1 MEETKEKV
9 VDNSTAKKKINRKKL
24 LIILGSVVA
33 AILVV
38 YIGLSIFFMSHFYF
52 KTTLNGKSVSGYS
65 ADKVFDSWE
74 DEIGNYSLKIVES
87 DGTESELKGSDIDM
101 TLQWDD
107 TIAKMISKQNGFAWP
122 AKLFNPD
129 QNTSEA
135 IVTFDEDKLDTVLD
149 DFSFMDESK
158 QVMPVDATVSEYDKD
173 NGYTLVES
181 VPGTAID
188 KPVLK
193 ENIETALY
201 GLADSFQITEGQGYL
216 EPEVSNDDEKL
227 LAAIDTMNKYAGSEI
242 DYEIGSEKETLD
254 IDTFADWL
262 SVNDSGKVEIDEEKV
277 AEYVDGLESKYNT
290 YGKSKELATSYGT
303 TITMSN
309 CHYGWK
315 IDAEAEEAAII
326 DDIKSGEKTTR
337 DLNYQYTAA
346 SHTGNDYGN
355 SYVEINLTA
364 QHLFLYKNGSLVV
377 ESDFVSG
384 NPSKGNATHTGVFG
398 VTYTERNAT
407 LKGQNY
413 ATPVSF
419 WMPFNGNEGMHDA
432 TWRSTFGGS
441 IYKRN
446 GSHGCVNL
454 PYSVAQT
461 IFDNVS
467 AGFPVFVYELAG
479 TESQKGV
486 DQDAAAAVDS
496 AISAIGAVTEAS
508 GDAIAAARA
517 AYDALSD
524 SQKSYVTK
532 YQVLADSEAAYAAI
546 VASMA
551 PAQEVPAQ

>member
-9 VDNSTAKKKINRKKL
+9 VDNSTAEKKINRKKL
-24 LIILGSVVA
+24 FIILGSVVGA
-33 AILVV
+33 VLVIYV
-38 YIGLSIFFMSHFYF
+38 GLSIFFMSHFYF
-52 KTTLNGKSVSGYS
+52 NTTLNGKNVSGYS
-65 ADKVFDSWE
+65 ADKVFDNWE

-101 TLQWDD
+101 VLQWDD

-122 AKLFNPD
+122 AKIFNPD

-135 IVTFDEDKLDTVLD
+135 IVTFDEDKLDSALD
-149 DFSFMDESK
+149 GFSFMDKSK
-158 QVMPVDATVSEYDKD
+158 QIDPVDATASDYDKND
-173 NGYTLVES
+173 GYTLVES
-181 VPGTAID
+181 APGTAID
-188 KPVLK
+188 KPALK
-193 ENIETALY
+193 ENIEKALY
-201 GLADSFQITEGQGYL
+201 GLADTYQITEGNGYL
-216 EPEVSNDDEKL
+216 APKIANDDEKL

-254 IDTFADWL
+254 INTFADWL
-262 SVNDSGKVEIDEEKV
+262 SINDNEKVEIDEEKV
-277 AEYVDGLESKYNT
+277 ADYVAELGTKYNT
-290 YGKSKELATSYGT
+290 YGKSKQLATSYGT

-315 IDAEAEEAAII
+315 IDAETEAAAIV
-326 DDIKSGEKTTR
+326 DDIKGGEKVTR

-364 QHLFLYKNGSLVV
+364 QHLYLYKNGSLVID
-377 ESDFVSG
+377 SDFVSG

-432 TWRSTFGGS
+432 TWRSSFGGS

-461 IFDNVS
+461 IFENVS

-479 TESQKGV
+479 TESQKGI

-496 AISAIGAVTEAS
+496 AIDAIGEVTAAS
-508 GDAIAAARA
+508 GDLIAAARA
-517 AYDALSD
+517 SYDALSD

-532 YQVLADSEAAYAAI
+532 YQQLADSEAAYSAI
-546 VASMA
+546 IASMA
-551 PAQEVPAQ
+551 PVQ

>member
-9 VDNSTAKKKINRKKL
+9 VDNSTSEKKINRKKL
-24 LIILGSVVA
+24 FIILGSVVGA
-33 AILVV
+33 VLVIYV
-38 YIGLSIFFMSHFYF
+38 GLSIFFMSHFYF
-52 KTTLNGKSVSGYS
+52 NTTLNGKNVSGYS
-65 ADKVFDSWE
+65 ADKVFDNWE
-74 DEIGNYSLKIVES
+74 DEIGNYSLRIVES

-101 TLQWDD
+101 VLQWDD
-107 TIAKMISKQNGFAWP
+107 TIARMISKQNGFAWP

-135 IVTFDEDKLDTVLD
+135 IVTFDEDKLDSALD
-149 DFSFMDESK
+149 GFPFMDKSK
-158 QVMPVDATVSEYDKD
+158 QIDPVDATVSDYDKKD
-173 NGYTLVES
+173 GYTLVES
-181 VPGTAID
+181 IPGTAID

-193 ENIETALY
+193 ENIEKALY
-201 GLADSFQITEGQGYL
+201 GLADTYQITEGNGYL
-216 EPEVSNDDEKL
+216 APKIANDDEKL

-254 IDTFADWL
+254 INTFADWL
-262 SVNDSGKVEIDEEKV
+262 SVNDNEKAEIDEEKV
-277 AEYVDGLESKYNT
+277 ADYVAELGTKYNT
-290 YGKSKELATSYGT
+290 YGKSKQLATSYGT

-315 IDAEAEEAAII
+315 IDAETEAAAII
-326 DDIKSGEKTTR
+326 DDIKGGEKVTR
-337 DLNYQYTAA
+337 DLNYKYTAA

-364 QHLFLYKNGSLVV
+364 QHLYLYKNGSLVID
-377 ESDFVSG
+377 SDFVSG

-398 VTYTERNAT
+398 VTYTERDAT

-432 TWRSTFGGS
+432 TWRSSFGGS

-461 IFDNVS
+461 IFENVS

-479 TESQKGV
+479 TESQKGI

-496 AISAIGAVTEAS
+496 AIDAIGEVTAAS
-508 GDAIAAARA
+508 GDLIAAARA
-517 AYDALSD
+517 SYDALSD

-532 YQVLADSEAAYAAI
+532 YQQLADSEAAYSAI
-546 VASMA
+546 IASMA
-551 PAQEVPAQ
+551 PVQ

>member
-9 VDNSTAKKKINRKKL
+9 VDNSTAEKKINRKKL
-24 LIILGSVVA
+24 FIILGSVVGA
-33 AILVV
+33 VLLIYV
-38 YIGLSIFFMSHFYF
+38 GFSIFFMSHFYF
-52 KTTLNGKSVSGYS
+52 NTTLNGKNVSGYS
-65 ADKVFDSWE
+65 ADKVFDNWE

-101 TLQWDD
+101 VLQWDD
-107 TIAKMISKQNGFAWP
+107 TIARMISKQNGFAWP

-135 IVTFDEDKLDTVLD
+135 IVTFDEDKLDSALD
-149 DFSFMDESK
+149 GFPFMDKSK
-158 QVMPVDATVSEYDKD
+158 QIDPVDATVSDYDKKD
-173 NGYTLVES
+173 GYTLVES

-193 ENIETALY
+193 ENIEKALY
-201 GLADSFQITEGQGYL
+201 GLADTYQITEGNGYL
-216 EPEVSNDDEKL
+216 APKIANDDEKL

-254 IDTFADWL
+254 INTFADWL
-262 SVNDSGKVEIDEEKV
+262 SVNDNEKAEIDEEKV
-277 AEYVDGLESKYNT
+277 ADYVAELGTKYNT
-290 YGKSKELATSYGT
+290 YGKSKQLATSYGT

-315 IDAEAEEAAII
+315 IDAETEAAAII
-326 DDIKSGEKTTR
+326 DDIKGGEKVTR

-364 QHLFLYKNGSLVV
+364 QHLYLYKNGSLVID
-377 ESDFVSG
+377 SDFVSG

-398 VTYTERNAT
+398 VTYTERDAT

-432 TWRSTFGGS
+432 TWRSSFGGS

-461 IFDNVS
+461 IFENVS

-479 TESQKGV
+479 TESQKGI

-496 AISAIGAVTEAS
+496 AIDAIGEVTAAS
-508 GDAIAAARA
+508 GDLIAAARA
-517 AYDALSD
+517 SYDALSD

-532 YQVLADSEAAYAAI
+532 YQQLADSEAAYSAI
-546 VASMA
+546 IASMA
-551 PAQEVPAQ
+551 PVQ

>member
-9 VDNSTAKKKINRKKL
+9 VDNSTAEKKINRKKL
-24 LIILGSVVA
+24 FIILGSVVGA
-33 AILVV
+33 VLVIYV
-38 YIGLSIFFMSHFYF
+38 GLSIFFMSHFYF
-52 KTTLNGKSVSGYS
+52 NTTLNGKNVSGYS
-65 ADKVFDSWE
+65 ADKVFDNWE

-101 TLQWDD
+101 VLQWDD
-107 TIAKMISKQNGFAWP
+107 TITKMISKQNGFAWP

-135 IVTFDEDKLDTVLD
+135 IVTFDEDKLDSALD
-149 DFSFMDESK
+149 GFSFMDKSK
-158 QVMPVDATVSEYDKD
+158 QIDPVDATVADYDKND
-173 NGYTLVES
+173 GYTLVES

-188 KPVLK
+188 KPALK
-193 ENIETALY
+193 ENIEKALY
-201 GLADSFQITEGQGYL
+201 GLADTYQITEGNGYL
-216 EPEVSNDDEKL
+216 APKIANDDEKL

-254 IDTFADWL
+254 INTFADWL
-262 SVNDSGKVEIDEEKV
+262 SINDNEKVEIDEEKV
-277 AEYVDGLESKYNT
+277 ADYVAELGTKYNT
-290 YGKSKELATSYGT
+290 YGKSKQLATSYGT

-315 IDAEAEEAAII
+315 IDAETEAAAIV
-326 DDIKSGEKTTR
+326 DDIKGGEKVTR

-364 QHLFLYKNGSLVV
+364 QHLYLYKNGSLVID
-377 ESDFVSG
+377 SDFVSG

-432 TWRSTFGGS
+432 TWRSSFGGS

-461 IFDNVS
+461 IFENVS

-479 TESQKGV
+479 TESQKGI

-496 AISAIGAVTEAS
+496 AIDAIGEVTAAS
-508 GDAIAAARA
+508 GDLIAAARA
-517 AYDALSD
+517 SYDALSD
-524 SQKSYVTK
+524 TQKSYVTK
-532 YQVLADSEAAYAAI
+532 YQQLADSEAAYSAI
-546 VASMA
+546 IASMA
-551 PAQEVPAQ
+551 PVQ